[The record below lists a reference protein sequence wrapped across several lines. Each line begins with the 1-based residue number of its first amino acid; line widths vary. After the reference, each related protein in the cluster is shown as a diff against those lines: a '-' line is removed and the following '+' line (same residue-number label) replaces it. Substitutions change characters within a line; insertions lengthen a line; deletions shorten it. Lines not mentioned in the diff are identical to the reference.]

1 MYQNATNAIQRAR
14 IRSGLTQE
22 ALAERSGYSD
32 DSIRAWESGA
42 RVASLEALNKLQLAL
57 DAPWLTGM
65 YLAEQTNNLHDLLP
79 EFQVGR
85 PLAQAAATYI
95 NCILDLMDNRV
106 DRKLLQLVADG
117 KIDEVEQPIFEKILS
132 MAEAANRA
140 YYEMRFAQR

>member
-42 RVASLEALNKLQLAL
+42 RIASLEALTKLQLAL

-65 YLAEQTNNLHDLLP
+65 YLAEQTENLNGLLP
-79 EFQVGR
+79 KFQPGR
-85 PLAQAAATYI
+85 PIAQAAASYI
-95 NCILDLMDNRV
+95 DAVLELVENRF
-106 DRKLLQLVADG
+106 DRKLLKLVADG
-117 KIDEVEQPIFEKILS
+117 KIDA
-132 MAEAANRA
+132 AELHVFDEIMELAAAVNQS